1 MTCTAWHRGKKAG
14 RSWTLRKKSVFSLLP
29 GITGLICSMLS
40 DQPQWEFGSSK
51 VLPSQPAHGCAD
63 MPGQLYP
70 CREQTHRGAILP
82 MDWLSKNLKQK
93 GKTHNYR
100 CANCHHL
107 PAMLPTAGRDGRDA
121 LVPPGAPAGNGI
133 TAAYHLGVIIA
144 FIRDH
149 FTLFNALN
157 I

>member
-1 MTCTAWHRGKKAG
+1 MCFPCCQGSLAW
-14 RSWTLRKKSVFSLLP
+14 SVACSLTSPSESLA
-29 GITGLICSMLS
+29 LQSAA
-40 DQPQWEFGSSK
+40 
-51 VLPSQPAHGCAD
+51 SQPAHGCAD

-133 TAAYHLGVIIA
+133 TAAFHLGVIIA

-149 FTLFNALN
+149 FTLFNAYN